1 MRIGARLSERQK
13 AWLLLTGVILF
24 AAFLFFYNSKTMHF
38 VPRCPF
44 YWATGFYCPGC
55 GTTRG
60 LHRLLH
66 GDITGALHA
75 NIVMIVTVPYIL
87 YSFIS
92 YLSLNILAKKLPPII
107 LKPIIVQ
114 LLAAFVIVFW
124 VVRNIPVYPFTL
136 LVP

>member
-1 MRIGARLSERQK
+1 MKFLSHLSERQK
-13 AWLLLTGVILF
+13 AWGLLAGVVFF
-24 AAFLFFYNSKTMHF
+24 AVFIFWYNSTTMHF
-38 VPRCPF
+38 LPRCPF
-44 YWATGFYCPGC
+44 NWATGYYCPGC

-66 GDITGALHA
+66 GDITGALRA
-75 NIVMIVTVPYIL
+75 NILMIVTVPYVV
-87 YSFIS
+87 YSFIR
-92 YLSLNILAKKLPPII
+92 YLSQNILAKQLPAII
-107 LKPIIVQ
+107 LKPVIVQ

>member
-1 MRIGARLSERQK
+1 MRIGTQLSERQK
-13 AWLLLTGVILF
+13 AWLLLVGVMFF
-24 AAFLFFYNSKTMHF
+24 AAFVFIYNSKTMHF
-38 VPRCPF
+38 LPRCPF
-44 YWATGFYCPGC
+44 YWTTGLYCPGC

-75 NIVMIVTVPYIL
+75 NILMIITVPYIL
-87 YSFIS
+87 YSFVG
-92 YLSLNILAKKLPPII
+92 YLLRNIAGKKLPVIV

-124 VVRNIPVYPFTL
+124 VVRNIPVYPFTM